1 MANDNEPSTYEE
13 ALERYIEYR
22 TRFERI
28 ENEFDEY
35 QQSSLNYEQELEVQL
50 KQLDS
55 QTHRLQQELFVERT
69 QNEQYRER
77 SEQTIKQFDKRFDQ
91 LQEELNACKN
101 LNEKLTTYIRELEQT
116 NDDLERS
123 KRTLLDSL
131 STFETQLNRALE
143 QNALLE
149 NELDEKQQLTETV
162 QRLRDETRDLREEL
176 DVLHKTNTEKALSA
190 TNTST
195 KGTPIVNSSRMKS
208 ILSEAA
214 ASGATPVHD
223 STLRQGLANGHYKAP
238 SSLHGHINGISSP
251 STPKPPSLSSATDF
265 TRIVVPG
272 SPSSSTEQQLP
283 TNINSPNGYSATLP
297 NDFTQPLSVPT
308 RLQSLNLINEA
319 FRRFSAIEATLAAQR
334 KQSQMTSSSIN
345 PHRSRLNSTTNNSTT
360 KQQQQQ
366 QHQQQ
371 QQNNESTMAQAQS

>member
-1 MANDNEPSTYEE
+1 MANDHEPTTFEE
-13 ALERYIEYR
+13 AFERYIEYR
-22 TRFERI
+22 TRFERL
-28 ENEFDEY
+28 ENDFDEY

-55 QTHRLQQELFVERT
+55 QSHRLQQELFVERT

-77 SEQTIKQFDKRFDQ
+77 SEQTIKQFDKRLDQ

-101 LNEKLTTYIRELEQT
+101 LNEKLTIYIRELEQT

-176 DVLHKTNTEKALSA
+176 DVLHKTNTEKTMNAMNA
-190 TNTST
+190 PV

-214 ASGATPVHD
+214 ASGTTPTHD
-223 STLRQGLANGHYKAP
+223 STYRQGLSNGHHKVP
-238 SSLHGHINGISSP
+238 SSLHGYKNGVTTP
-251 STPKPPSLSSATDF
+251 STPKPPSLSSVTDF
-265 TRIVVPG
+265 NRNTIPG
-272 SPSSSTEQQLP
+272 SPSLSTEQP
-283 TNINSPNGYSATLP
+283 ITTNINSPNGYTTTLP
-297 NDFTQPLSVPT
+297 NDFTQPLSIPT

-334 KQSQMTSSSIN
+334 KQSQMTSSSISS
-345 PHRSRLNSTTNNSTT
+345 HRSRMNPTGNNSTT
-360 KQQQQQ
+360 K
-366 QHQQQ
+366 QQQ